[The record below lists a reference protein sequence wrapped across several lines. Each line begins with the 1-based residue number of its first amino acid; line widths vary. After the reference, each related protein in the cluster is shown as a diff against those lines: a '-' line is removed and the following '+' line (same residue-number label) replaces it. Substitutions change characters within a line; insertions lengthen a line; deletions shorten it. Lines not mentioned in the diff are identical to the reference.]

1 MAKKPNGR
9 RRWSADE
16 ISLLRE
22 LYPTMSPS
30 QLSQRLTRPLTA
42 VRQRAY
48 EMGLKTDGF
57 NYWSK
62 KDEQFLKEHFSRRNT
77 PSIAE
82 ELGRS
87 LQAVKGKAQRMGLKK
102 SKGYI

>member
-1 MAKKPNGR
+1 MKKSNGR
-9 RRWSADE
+9 RRWSEDD
-16 ISLLRE
+16 INLLRE
-22 LYPTMSPS
+22 LYPVMSTC
-30 QLSQRLTRPLTA
+30 QLSQRLDRPLTA

-62 KDEQFLKEHFSRRNT
+62 KDEQFLKKHFSRRST
-77 PSIAE
+77 KSMAK
-82 ELGRS
+82 ELDRS

-102 SKGYI
+102 SKNSN

>member
-1 MAKKPNGR
+1 
-9 RRWSADE
+9 
-16 ISLLRE
+16 
-22 LYPTMSPS
+22 
-30 QLSQRLTRPLTA
+30 

-62 KDEQFLKEHFSRRNT
+62 KDEQFLKKHFSRRST
-77 PSIAE
+77 KSMAK
-82 ELGRS
+82 ELDRS

-102 SKGYI
+102 SKNSN